1 MRLFSRLN
9 CVYKDKTSYVRE
21 CFSKSVLLGTLDNP
35 LRAAPTCDLR
45 DISEGDQQVF
55 ACLCETN
62 LCNSF
67 RSPGEPRPDLS
78 EKTLEKPNILRG
90 LLDADRVIS
99 TTARARAPV
108 SATIKANLQVENFT
122 TAPLPEPARSLRC
135 YKCGD
140 LFNPDT
146 KCRTDDIQ
154 TETCQQG
161 EACLLYR
168 WQKSPQETAMVRHC
182 FSKQILLGEIRSE
195 DQRSKIT
202 ILLGA
207 AG

>member
-1 MRLFSRLN
+1 M
-9 CVYKDKTSYVRE
+9 RE

-35 LRAAPTCDLR
+35 LRAAPACDLR
-45 DISEGDQQVF
+45 DISEGDQKVF

-78 EKTLEKPNILRG
+78 EKTIEKPNILRG
-90 LLDADRVIS
+90 LLDADRVSSS
-99 TTARARAPV
+99 TARAPV
-108 SATIKANLQVENFT
+108 SATIKDNLQPGNSS
-122 TAPLPEPARSLRC
+122 APLPEPARSLRC

-146 KCRTDDIQ
+146 KCRTEDIQ

-182 FSKQILLGEIRSE
+182 FSKQILLGKRRE
-195 DQRSKIT
+195 DKKIKDRK
-202 ILLGA
+202 LQFCWEQLGNLA
-207 AG
+207 S